1 MTSKTGEQ
9 RQRLDMN
16 LISRLLENDRS
27 FLTALNISAA
37 IGLGKSEPVATK
49 TKTFKLLVPK
59 RTETQ

>member
-1 MTSKTGEQ
+1 
-9 RQRLDMN
+9 MN